1 MDLLAEFPPGPTSI
15 TARAGWLIS
24 DDHCIACR
32 PAAILGAL
40 AVKELVSL
48 GFDRGRYDLPVTT
61 REKAHALLDELSDA
75 ELDEVVRLIEV
86 RHEERAE
93 PEMAELPEAWKTFED
108 GSPVPNWVAAVDEA
122 RKGR

>member
-1 MDLLAEFPPGPTSI
+1 M
-15 TARAGWLIS
+15 
-24 DDHCIACR
+24 
-32 PAAILGAL
+32 
-40 AVKELVSL
+40 
-48 GFDRGRYDLPVTT
+48 TT

-75 ELDEVVRLIEV
+75 ELDEIVRLMEV
-86 RHEERAE
+86 RHEGAPE